1 MVNFKIAWLDEN
13 KNHDMMEEVNN
24 NGENKDAAN
33 TLIYVNVG
41 GITDLAN
48 QWKYMEG

>member
-1 MVNFKIAWLDEN
+1 MEKIRMQAIHEN
-13 KNHDMMEEVNN
+13 
-24 NGENKDAAN
+24 
-33 TLIYVNVG
+33 LIYVNVG